1 MGLPPISLKRIRQS
15 FLDVNQVPTLSMS
28 SVTGEGSVTKSEGPI
43 EIKASDMELMIKV
56 SMRGG
61 ARFDHALMARKKRAI
76 EKWMEFVVES
86 RDNDKHKAGEAA
98 AEKAFHV
105 LRTSTRKNRTLQ
117 EIEYLRH
124 FFIKTMGQETKNP
137 WGGTTPPTIPYKQ
150 MSAADMDQLCNEVD
164 YIEYTGRSIIFLQ
177 GDFGNCYYMIARG
190 EVGLYMEPSKDKEM
204 SLGRDYARYRAKPFP
219 PTLTDLSV
227 FGKYLVSL
235 PAGRGFGEAAILKAT
250 NKFRNSTCVT
260 DTDNAI
266 LMILHLDT
274 YNDVLR
280 RHHFRHL
287 KTKFTV
293 DLLTQLPI
301 LEGFAQSV
309 IASIAYTMKSQ
320 LYSLRANIVKAGQPI
335 KNVLLVASGEIKV
348 FPGEESSASGVK
360 TTANE
365 AITEVVKKGTA
376 EWQIAQ
382 LAKRLP
388 QLAIAYL
395 GQGTII
401 GENELHRGMKTFEN
415 TYIVSSAECEIL
427 EIPIDVYKKHV
438 ISADRIKSVEYQ
450 NVKNA
455 CFQRKKTYTDRRER
469 AHDAIEDMMNTQLKN
484 NIKKGQLDRVLPLC
498 SNATNQHQHLQQ
510 QFSQSGRDLGITV
523 GGTNPAVSFDKTLE
537 FIMPEHGE
545 MVELDNAMLEYVYAE
560 LQRYFPNG
568 FVPNEIPKKVFF
580 DALQKRLS
588 SPSTTRNA
596 LLEHTRITAETGS
609 NINPQSPRMVK
620 SFGADTF
627 LQQSAAVSRSVT
639 PGKENRILLTPSK
652 PTSSA
657 GPAVGS
663 GGVNYNTMSPRL
675 SNAHVRASF
684 VSFNDK
690 EDDFRVVEA
699 VTTPAAKKQAPFVPT
714 RPKGSKRSV
723 K

>member
-1 MGLPPISLKRIRQS
+1 MSAVAGEG
-15 FLDVNQVPTLSMS
+15 S
-28 SVTGEGSVTKSEGPI
+28 SVTTKSGAP
-43 EIKASDMELMIKV
+43 EIKASDLELMIKV

-61 ARFDHALMARKKRAI
+61 ARFDHALKAKKKRAI
-76 EKWMEFVVES
+76 EKWVEFVTES
-86 RDNDKHKAGEAA
+86 REKDKLRAGEAA

-105 LRTSTRKNRTLQ
+105 LRSSTRKNRTLQ

-124 FFIKTMGQETKNP
+124 FFIKTMGQEFKNP
-137 WGGTTPPTIPYKQ
+137 WGGVSPPTIPYKQ

-301 LEGFAQSV
+301 LGGFAQSV

-335 KNVLLVASGEIKV
+335 KNVLLIASGEIKV
-348 FPGEESSASGVK
+348 FPGEESSSRKTAS
-360 TTANE
+360 E
-365 AITEVVKKGTA
+365 AIAEVVKKGSVD
-376 EWQIAQ
+376 WQLAQ

-395 GQGTII
+395 GHGQII

-438 ISADRIKSVEYQ
+438 ISADRVKSTEYQ
-450 NVKNA
+450 KAKTA
-455 CFQRKKTYTDRRER
+455 CFLRKQNNTDRRER
-469 AHDAIEDMMNTQLKN
+469 AHDAIEDMMNSRLKT
-484 NIKKGQLDRVLPLC
+484 NIKKEQLDKVLPLC
-498 SNATNQHQHLQQ
+498 SNAGAPVHPPG
-510 QFSQSGRDLGITV
+510 GRAGL
-523 GGTNPAVSFDKTLE
+523 GGTTVSFDKTME
-537 FIMPEHGE
+537 FIDPEDGE
-545 MVELDNAMLEYVYAE
+545 MVELDNAMLEYVYLE
-560 LQRYFPNG
+560 LQKYFPNG
-568 FVPNEIPKKVFF
+568 FVPNEIPKKMFF
-580 DALQKRLS
+580 DALQKRLG
-588 SPSTTRNA
+588 SPSTTRQT
-596 LLEHTRITAETGS
+596 LMEHT
-609 NINPQSPRMVK
+609 NPLPQSHRVDT
-620 SFGADTF
+620 SFSADAF
-627 LQQSAAVSRSVT
+627 QSTSGTGTASLRVVT
-639 PGKENRILLTPSK
+639 PGKENRMLTPSK
-652 PTSSA
+652 APSSA
-657 GPAVGS
+657 GGIT
-663 GGVNYNTMSPRL
+663 YNTMSPRL
-675 SNAHVRASF
+675 SNPRAMFASP
-684 VSFNDK
+684 VGDK
-690 EDDFRVVEA
+690 CDDFRVVEA
-699 VTTPAAKKQAPFVPT
+699 VPPTQLAPS

-723 K
+723 M

>member
-1 MGLPPISLKRIRQS
+1 
-15 FLDVNQVPTLSMS
+15 MS
-28 SVTGEGSVTKSEGPI
+28 TVTGEGSSATVSGAP
-43 EIKASDMELMIKV
+43 EIKPSDIELMIKV

-61 ARFDHALMARKKRAI
+61 ARFDHALRAKKKRAI
-76 EKWMEFVVES
+76 ERWVEFVQQS
-86 RDNDKHKAGEAA
+86 RDSDKLKAGELA

-105 LRTSTRKNRTLQ
+105 LRSSTRKNRTLQ

-124 FFIKTMGQETKNP
+124 FFIKTMGHEFKNP
-137 WGGTTPPTIPYKQ
+137 WGGVSPPTIPYKQ

-293 DLLTQLPI
+293 DLLSQLPI
-301 LEGFAQSV
+301 LGGFAQSV

-335 KNVLLVASGEIKV
+335 KNVLLIASGEIKV
-348 FPGEESSASGVK
+348 FPGEDGSAGKK
-360 TTANE
+360 TSNE
-365 AITEVVKKGTA
+365 AIAEVVKKGTA
-376 EWQIAQ
+376 DWQMAQ

-395 GQGTII
+395 GHGQII
-401 GENELHRGMKTFEN
+401 GENELHRGFKTFEN

-438 ISADRIKSVEYQ
+438 ISTERIKSSEYQ
-450 NVKNA
+450 KAKSA
-455 CFQRKKTYTDRRER
+455 CFIRKQNSTDRRER
-469 AHDAIEDMMNTQLKN
+469 AHDAIEDMMNSHLKN
-484 NIKKGQLDRVLPLC
+484 NIKKGQLDKVLPLC
-498 SNATNQHQHLQQ
+498 SNASKQQ
-510 QFSQSGRDLGITV
+510 PGKGITH
-523 GGTNPAVSFDKTLE
+523 GGTNVSFDKTLDY
-537 FIMPEHGE
+537 IDPDDGE
-545 MVELDNAMLEYVYAE
+545 MIELDNAMLEYVYAE
-560 LQRYFPNG
+560 LQLYFPNG
-568 FVPNEIPKKVFF
+568 FVPNEIPKKMFF
-580 DALQKRLS
+580 EALQKRIS
-588 SPSTTRNA
+588 SPSTTRHSLMEQTN
-596 LLEHTRITAETGS
+596 TVQ
-609 NINPQSPRMVK
+609 QSPRMDN
-620 SFGADTF
+620 SFGTDAF
-627 LQQSAAVSRSVT
+627 LASALSRVAT
-639 PGKENRILLTPSK
+639 PGKENRMLTPSK
-652 PTSSA
+652 PQS
-657 GPAVGS
+657 GG

-675 SNAHVRASF
+675 SNPRTSF
-684 VSFNDK
+684 VAAAVDK

-699 VTTPAAKKQAPFVPT
+699 VLPQSLTPS
-714 RPKGSKRSV
+714 RPKSMKRSAL
-723 K
+723 